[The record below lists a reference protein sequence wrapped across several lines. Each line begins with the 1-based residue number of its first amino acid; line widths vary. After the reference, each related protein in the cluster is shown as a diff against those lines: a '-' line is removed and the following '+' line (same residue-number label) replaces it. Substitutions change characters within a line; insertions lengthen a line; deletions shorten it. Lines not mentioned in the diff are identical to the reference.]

1 MRRTRPP
8 DSDKPADKAIAKAA
22 TRPVVS
28 PRVTIRDVARAAG
41 VSLGTASRALNRSGP
56 VSEAALQAVERA
68 ARELAYAPDPIA
80 QSLRTGTS
88 GVVGLLVSDLANPL
102 YARIITAVEMRLQ
115 REGYAMVVG
124 NTHNSNA
131 REDMMVE
138 LFRRRRVDGLILGPC
153 EVERPDH
160 LRQLARDLP
169 VVALDRDF
177 GDEGA
182 GVHVDHFGGAR
193 DATQYLL
200 DLGHTRIALM
210 TSDGA
215 LRPGRER
222 INGYRHALAGRGVTV
237 DDTLVRSSRSAM
249 DFSFSDAL
257 ALLSAPDRP
266 TAFVCLGT
274 RILSG
279 VLQAMKQTGLRVPHD
294 VSLICVGDGDLPQ
307 LYSPAIT
314 AVSWDLEAVGT
325 AAAEVLMG
333 AIGGSGTAATAT
345 EAADT
350 AASATIDPRARR
362 EIRLTTHVI
371 VRESCA
377 PPPARA

>member
-1 MRRTRPP
+1 MSRTRPP
-8 DSDKPADKAIAKAA
+8 ASDTP
-22 TRPVVS
+22 

-68 ARELAYAPDPIA
+68 ARALAYAPDPIA

-102 YARIITAVEMRLQ
+102 YARIITAVESRLQ

-153 EVERPDH
+153 EVERPDFLH
-160 LRQLARDLP
+160 QLARDLP

-177 GDEGA
+177 GEDGA
-182 GVHVDHFGGAR
+182 GVHVDHFRGAFE
-193 DATQYLL
+193 ATRYLL
-200 DLGHTRIALM
+200 DLGHTRIALL
-210 TSDGA
+210 TSDSA

-222 INGYRHALAGRGVTV
+222 IAGYRRALSERGVTA
-237 DDTLVRSSRSAM
+237 DNTLVRASRSAM
-249 DFSFSDAL
+249 DLSFSDAL
-257 ALLSAPDRP
+257 ALLSAKDRP
-266 TAFVCLGT
+266 TAFICLGT

-279 VLQAMKQTGLRVPHD
+279 VLQAMKQTGLRVPRD

-314 AVSWDLEAVGT
+314 AVNWDLEAVGT

-333 AIGGSGTAATAT
+333 AIGGSGATPTAGG
-345 EAADT
+345 AAD
-350 AASATIDPRARR
+350 SAPSAPR
-362 EIRLTTHVI
+362 EIRLTTHVV

-377 PPPARA
+377 PPAARI